1 MNAEK
6 RSAFTVAMGAV
17 LLVATLA
24 AVSPLGLAQHGARI
38 AVFHLEAADTAASGG
53 GADVYI
59 QRNAGWDVNID
70 IYNRSG
76 ETIND
81 VEIVLEGDVD
91 FGDSFY
97 PNTPRIS
104 TTADGN
110 TQLHWATG
118 EIPDGA
124 RVHVGFDHSGGHVTI
139 VGIWW
144 PRSHRSRGK
153 KGRTPRSCYATRG
166 LSQSSSATS
175 AIQPSLPPFS
185 SSICQP
191 SDCRRWRS
199 SCLRLH
205 WNPIPWAQERR
216 SIRESAWGL
225 SRLQPH
231 RSGGWHSSP
240 LSRPWDTSCCGFGDR
255 RQARSDDPHWKRAPP
270 PSAAEVLS
278 MGYYARPP

>member
-81 VEIVLEGDVD
+81 VEIVLESDVD

-139 VGIWW
+139 VGIYLTKDEDRVAEIPPIAWEEGPDTTLVLRNPW
-144 PRSHRSRGK
+144 PEPIVVSNFRDTAIA
-153 KGRTPRSCYATRG
+153 TPIQLQYLSAVGLQEMEVFLSPLALEPYTLGPGETFDTRIRLG
-166 LSQSSSATS
+166 SLPAPATS
-175 AIQPSLPPFS
+175 LWGLAFLALVPPVGY
-185 SSICQP
+185 IL
-191 SDCRRWRS
+191 
-199 SCLRLH
+199 LRL
-205 WNPIPWAQERR
+205 RR
-216 SIRESAWGL
+216 SKAS
-225 SRLQPH
+225 
-231 RSGGWHSSP
+231 
-240 LSRPWDTSCCGFGDR
+240 
-255 RQARSDDPHWKRAPP
+255 
-270 PSAAEVLS
+270 
-278 MGYYARPP
+278 